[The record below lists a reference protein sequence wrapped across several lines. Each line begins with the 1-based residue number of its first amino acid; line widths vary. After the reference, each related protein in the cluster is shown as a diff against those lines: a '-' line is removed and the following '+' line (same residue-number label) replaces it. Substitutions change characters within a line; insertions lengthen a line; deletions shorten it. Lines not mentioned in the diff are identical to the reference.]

1 MSRQWTAAQSTAIN
15 TRNKTLL
22 VSAAAG
28 SGKTATLTER
38 IIRSLTDSAKPA
50 DISKMLIVTFT
61 RAAADELK
69 SRIFSALSEALARNP
84 SDSHLT
90 SQLIKLGSAHICTID
105 SFYLEL
111 VRSNFSTLGLSA
123 SFRIADTSELEILEK
138 SVMEETIEFMYET
151 NESFPA
157 FAECFTGTRNA
168 DKLSEVLLK
177 LMSHTV
183 SVPEG
188 VEFLRLSAEQTKQ
201 DADREADFFDT
212 KFGAVLRQQA
222 IDFTEHCIH
231 AFTTFREAVAED
243 PILSAAMLPSFIY
256 DETFCRELLSSLQ
269 RENDGYLYTK
279 ITLEH
284 FEPIRLKGLKA
295 EFKTEKSESLKDM
308 RKKLHDSLRGM
319 AKSSFSKEPAVISR
333 ALADTARYTELLYLT
348 LREYETRITAQ
359 KTRRNILDFNDI
371 RRQTLRLLVN
381 ENGSPTQIALQY
393 ARQFSDIYIDEYQD
407 VDPVQDLI
415 FRAISRPDNRFM
427 VGDIKQSI
435 YSFRGAE
442 PQVFADYRSTFPHV
456 ANAKEDDE
464 NMTVFM
470 SENFRCDSSV
480 IDFTNLVCSRIFSV
494 CTKSIGYRSDDDLV
508 FAKNPPCENY
518 HAPAVEVAVVL
529 QEKAEGNW
537 TEDPSEP
544 ESEAPEKKQLEA
556 AYIAEEIRRLLA
568 EEVKADGTP
577 ILPGDIAVLFR
588 SRSMSEYLSKE
599 LNLRGIL
606 TSESDGVRYFENPDV
621 LMVLCFL
628 NTVDNPHQDIFLT
641 GTLRSPLFGFDMND
655 LIRIR
660 QSCDSSFSLYDALVT
675 CKDGEDELALRCR
688 HFDEVLLRLRQ
699 HASSLPVDRFLRVLF
714 ESEEFVASGLLD
726 DGSGIG
732 TDGNLLRLYE
742 YARTFETGTFKGLCN
757 FIEFINTII
766 EEDRKMKI
774 PPKGSSPDRVN
785 LMTVHQSKGLE
796 FPVCFLCGCSNR
808 FNRKDQQSDLL
819 FEYPTGVAMKI
830 ADSTGFARINTPMR
844 EALAANLGTKQTE
857 EEMRVLYV
865 ALTRARER
873 LYVTA
878 VSSSTE
884 EKLMQQAASRAVF
897 CDRHTLLH
905 CNSYLDWILIPFADP
920 AAHPRNCRLSFV
932 AAISSSEKTV
942 TEEEFRPTEEIPAIK
957 EDLALTER
965 LKKTFAFRY
974 PYADLRRIPAK
985 LSVSRLSPTVLDE
998 NDTSVS
1004 LFEEKKK
1011 TAVPDFFMGVK
1022 NHIPTAAERGTATHL
1037 FFQFCDFSRIQT
1049 YGIQEEI
1056 ARLAEK
1062 RFIPPNIASLI
1073 HVEDLERFLNSEL
1086 LAEIQK
1092 AKTVI
1097 REQRFNLF
1105 LSPKF
1110 FTEDPD
1116 FCAKLIDEKLA
1127 VQGVIDLILITE
1139 DNQLCLYDYK
1149 TDRLSIREQK
1159 DPSLAAKR
1167 INELHSL
1174 QLSYYAHAAALLFDR
1189 PCDRLSVYATQVGK
1203 LFDIK
1208 PRPLTVPKDNIDIL

>member
-15 TRNKTLL
+15 TKNKTLL

-38 IIRSLTDSAKPA
+38 IIRSLTDPTEPA

-69 SRIFSALSEALARNP
+69 SRIFSALSEALAKNP
-84 SDSHLT
+84 SDRHLT
-90 SQLIKLGSAHICTID
+90 SQLIKLGNAHICTID

-111 VRSNFSTLGLSA
+111 VRSNFSVLGLSA

-138 SVMEETIEFMYET
+138 SVMEETVEFMYET
-151 NESFPA
+151 NEAFPA
-157 FAECFTGTRNA
+157 FAECFTGTRSA

-188 VEFLRLSAEQTKQ
+188 IEFLRLSAEQTAQ
-201 DADREADFFDT
+201 DADCETDFFNT
-212 KFGAVLRQQA
+212 KFGAILRRQA
-222 IDFTEHCIH
+222 IDLVEHCFGVFS
-231 AFTTFREAVAED
+231 ASCEAIAED
-243 PILSAAMLPSFIY
+243 PILTNAMLPSFSY
-256 DETFCRELLSSLQ
+256 DESFCRELLTELKSES
-269 RENDGYLYTK
+269 DGYLHAKTK
-279 ITLEH
+279 LEH

-295 EFKTEKSESLKDM
+295 EFKTENSENLKDM
-308 RKKLHDSLRGM
+308 RKKLHDSLRDM
-319 AKSSFSKEPAVISR
+319 AKNSFSKEPAVISR
-333 ALADTARYTELLYLT
+333 ALADTAHYTELLYLT
-348 LREYETRITAQ
+348 LREYEMRITAQ
-359 KTRRNILDFNDI
+359 KSRRNILDFNDI

-381 ENGSPTQIALQY
+381 SDGTPTEIALQY
-393 ARQFSDIYIDEYQD
+393 AEQFSDIYIDEYQD

-415 FRAISRPDNRFM
+415 FRAISRPTNRFM

-442 PQVFADYRSTFPHV
+442 PQVFSNYRSTFPHM
-456 ANAKEDDE
+456 AAAKETDE
-464 NMTVFM
+464 SMTVFM

-480 IDFTNLVCSRIFSV
+480 IDFTNLVCSRIFSA
-494 CTKSIGYRSDDDLV
+494 CTDSIGYRSDDDLV
-508 FAKNPPCENY
+508 FAKKPPYEDY
-518 HAPAVEVAVVL
+518 HAPLVEVAVIL
-529 QEKAEGNW
+529 QEKAEDNL
-537 TEDPSEP
+537 TEESVDSD
-544 ESEAPEKKQLEA
+544 SEAPEKKQLEA
-556 AYIAEEIRRLLA
+556 IYIAEEICRLLA

-577 ILPGDIAVLFR
+577 FLPGDIAVLFR
-588 SRSMSEYLSKE
+588 SRSMSEYLSRE
-599 LNLRGIL
+599 LNQRGIL

-621 LMVLCFL
+621 LMVLCLL
-628 NTVDNPHQDIFLT
+628 NTVDNPHRDIFLT

-660 QSCDSSFSLYDALVT
+660 QSCDASFSLYDALVS

-688 HFDEVLLRLRQ
+688 RFDEVLLRLRQ
-699 HASSLPVDRFLRVLF
+699 HAMALPVDRFLRVLF
-714 ESEEFVASGLLD
+714 ESEEFIASGLLD
-726 DGSGIG
+726 DGSGAG
-732 TDGNLLRLYE
+732 TGGNLLRLYE
-742 YARTFETGTFKGLCN
+742 YARTFEAGTFKGLCN

-766 EEDRKMKI
+766 EEDRKLKI

-796 FPVCFLCGCSNR
+796 FPVCFLCGCANR
-808 FNRKDQQSDLL
+808 FNRKDQQADLL
-819 FEYPTGVAMKI
+819 FEYPTGIAMKI

-844 EALAANLGTKQTE
+844 EALAANLAMKQTE

-878 VSSSTE
+878 VSPSTE
-884 EKLMQQAASRAVF
+884 EKLMQQAAARASF
-897 CDRHTLLH
+897 CDRHTLLR

-920 AAHPRNCRLSFV
+920 MVEPHRCRLSFV
-932 AAISSSEKTV
+932 AAVSKATDVLVEEVRSPKT
-942 TEEEFRPTEEIPAIK
+942 TPMAK
-957 EDLALTER
+957 EDPALTEHLR
-965 LKKTFAFRY
+965 QVFAFRY

-1004 LFEEKKK
+1004 LFEEEKK
-1011 TAVPDFFMGVK
+1011 APIPDFFMGVK
-1022 NHIPTAAERGTATHL
+1022 NHHATAAERGTATHL

-1049 YGIQEEI
+1049 YGVREEI
-1056 ARLAEK
+1056 ARLTEK
-1062 RFIPPNIASLI
+1062 RFLPSNIAELI
-1073 HVEDLERFLNSEL
+1073 HVEDLERFLNSDL
-1086 LAEIQK
+1086 LAEIQR
-1092 AKTVI
+1092 AKSVI

-1105 LSPKF
+1105 LSPEL
-1110 FTEDPD
+1110 FTEDSA
-1116 FCAKLIDEKLA
+1116 FAARLTDEKLA

-1139 DNQLCLYDYK
+1139 DNRLCLYDYK
-1149 TDRLSIREQK
+1149 TDRLSKLEQA

-1167 INELHSL
+1167 MNELHGL

-1189 PCDRLSVYATQVGK
+1189 PCDRLCVYATHVGR
-1203 LFDIK
+1203 LFDIA
-1208 PRPLTVPKDNIDIL
+1208 PRPLAVPKETIDIL